1 MKTELNQKK
10 DFLATTEAEL
20 AKVSHWNSQVGGT
33 FPKCDMMLSKYTEQ
47 AGQLGDRWRRVSGQ
61 IDTR

>member
-1 MKTELNQKK
+1 MKAELNQKK
-10 DFLATTEAEL
+10 DVLATTEAEL
-20 AKVSHWNSQVGGT
+20 AKVSHWNSQAGGA

-47 AGQLGDRWRRVSGQ
+47 VGQLGDRWRRVSGQ